1 MGKAHDSVIGQAMGK
16 AGYRA
21 TEVAAVLE
29 CHASNVTRVQR
40 KGEEEGESN

>member
-1 MGKAHDSVIGQAMGK
+1 MGKAQDSVIGQAVNQ
-16 AGYRA
+16 AAYRA
-21 TEVAAVLE
+21 TEVAALLG